1 MEITKC
7 ITLHSAECLLL
18 TGMLI
23 GKRRLLI
30 ILIAWVLGLIYAIT
44 KLIDEGDILAVGLSI
59 EPVTDFGELQRKC

>member
-1 MEITKC
+1 
-7 ITLHSAECLLL
+7 
-18 TGMLI
+18 MLI